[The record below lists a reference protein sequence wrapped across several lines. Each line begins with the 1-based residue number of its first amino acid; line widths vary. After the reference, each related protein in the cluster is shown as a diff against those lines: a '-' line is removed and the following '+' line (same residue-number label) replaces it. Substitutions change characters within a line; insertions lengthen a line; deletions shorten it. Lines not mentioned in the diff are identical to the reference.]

1 MSILHDDGGIL
12 RARIGYDLFHEIRT
26 LLTKGQPAANAGIAA
41 LELHIALLRS
51 LIVDN
56 GLPLIEIPPVP
67 RGYQFIA
74 CLTHDVDH
82 PSIRLHKFDHTMFGF
97 LNRAILGS
105 LVDLLRRRKSL
116 GDLLTNWVA
125 AVKLA
130 LVYLGLA
137 NDYWNTFDRYVAL
150 EGGLPST
157 FFVIPYKDNPGRTRQ
172 GTAPRRRASRY
183 GASDIA
189 DSIRKLSAAGCE
201 IGLHGID
208 AWLESSSGRDEFEQI
223 RQLTGAGELG
233 VRMHWLY
240 YDERSPETLEGAGAS
255 YDSTIGYNETIGFRA
270 GTTQAYKPLDATQL
284 LELPLHIMDTAL
296 FYPAHL
302 HLSPAEALQRVNGVI
317 ENAVQFGGSVTVN
330 WHDRSIAPERLWGD
344 SYVHV
349 SMNSK
354 KQGSLVC
361 HRRSRSLLV
370 SKTPLRNISEY
381 QLGVR
386 VLKAT
391 IGVNIANDLPDLELR
406 VYNGQKPYE
415 TMAIRVPVSKDA
427 IDLSPDQA
435 GDPCIVQLCQ

>member
-1 MSILHDDGGIL
+1 M
-12 RARIGYDLFHEIRT
+12 
-26 LLTKGQPAANAGIAA
+26 
-41 LELHIALLRS
+41 
-51 LIVDN
+51 
-56 GLPLIEIPPVP
+56 
-67 RGYQFIA
+67 
-74 CLTHDVDH
+74 DH

-105 LVDLLRRRKSL
+105 LVDLLWRRKSL

-125 AVKLA
+125 ALKLA

-223 RQLTGAGELG
+223 RQLTAAREIGA
-233 VRMHWLY
+233 RMHWLY

-255 YDSTIGYNETIGFRA
+255 YDSTIGYNETIGYRA

-344 SYVHV
+344 SYVHIVHELKSKGAWFATAGQGV
-349 SMNSK
+349 SWFRK
-354 KQGSLVC
+354 
-361 HRRSRSLLV
+361 RRSA
-370 SKTPLRNISEY
+370 TFQNISWDS
-381 QLGVR
+381 G

-427 IDLSPDQA
+427 IDLSPDHA